1 MPNLRSAAMFTQ
13 TKIST
18 AKLSEDGKL
27 IVDAINRHLLEMKQE
42 FIEKLEE
49 KNKLVEDL
57 RIEVDTLK
65 LKVSNMEEKLD
76 DADAYER
83 RDTLLFSGSDVPHG
97 LDGENCANIVIDLV
111 KDKLKLN
118 LQRSDLSVC
127 HRLGRKPVSQQPDK
141 RNIVVKLCRRD
152 LKADI
157 LYACRQVKPNMYVN
171 ESLTP
176 IRGTIMYVLRQMK
189 KKFPDKVSG
198 CSSLD
203 GKVFAWVR
211 PAGPAVAGS
220 RNARWPINSLLK
232 LQQFSTD
239 VLNTPLTSFIE
250 TWPH

>member
-97 LDGENCANIVIDLV
+97 SDGENCANIVIDLV

-220 RNARWPINSLLK
+220 RNVRWPINSLLK

>member
-49 KNKLVEDL
+49 KNKLVDDL

-97 LDGENCANIVIDLV
+97 SDGENCANIVIDLV

>member
-18 AKLSEDGKL
+18 AKLSEGGKL

-97 LDGENCANIVIDLV
+97 SDGENCANIVIDLV

>member
-97 LDGENCANIVIDLV
+97 SDGENCANIVIDLV